1 MKLKELYVF
10 IRPRL
15 NANFDM
21 VLTEDENFVYLKIGN
36 KNFKGDFLIKNTD
49 DMVLLKERAEAE
61 ILKHLNG
68 RIYK

>member
-1 MKLKELYVF
+1 MKLKELYDF
-10 IRPRL
+10 IRARL
-15 NANFDM
+15 NANFNM
-21 VLTEDENFVYLKIGN
+21 MINENDDFVYLKISN
-36 KNFKGDFLIKNTD
+36 KNFKAYFLIKNTD

>member
-21 VLTEDENFVYLKIGN
+21 VLTEDENFVYLKISN

-49 DMVLLKERAEAE
+49 DMMLLKERAEVQ

-68 RIYK
+68 RVYK

>member
-15 NANFDM
+15 NANFDI

-49 DMVLLKERAEAE
+49 DMVLLKERAEVQ

-68 RIYK
+68 RLYK